1 MLTGVLR
8 KKIRSDLFD
17 NLSRT
22 IQVVLIIAIGSV
34 AVGTIVGSLELIQ
47 LDITTNWLKNHP
59 ASVGLALG
67 DKGIDQ
73 DMVDTIAKFKEVD
86 QAEAQLQTG
95 IKWRHNTAEPWRP
108 GLLYARDDYEDMRL
122 FTLTLEGGDWPRNK
136 IMTVNR
142 GFDIKP
148 GDALIMSVNDKER
161 VIDIGGVTWYLNFPP
176 PNFGGD
182 PIFFTTKEYFA
193 DLTGKDNFTYFTASV
208 PGPFQENTSVA
219 AAVRI
224 EDRIEGE
231 DVEVYPGTSDDT
243 KVINPAKH
251 PAQDPVNGV
260 FLILKIMA
268 FAALILGLF
277 LVFNTIT
284 AIISQQVPQI
294 GVLKAIGAT
303 RGQILLL
310 YYTMVFIYGLLAVL
324 LSIPLG
330 AVAAQ
335 GLRVWLVKFMEMDP
349 GPFGLSSQAILIQIA
364 ICILA
369 PLLIATLPIFKGAGI
384 TVREAISSYGLTGGG
399 GLIDRLMAKLA
410 FLPRMTSMAISN
422 TFRNKTRLFMTELT
436 LVGAGVLFIAV
447 MSTGASIRYTFGPI
461 LFDTLR
467 ADILMSFEDPERFT
481 EVERVA
487 RRADPSIAAVE
498 MWAAVSGEIRVAGQP
513 ESFDDRTVT
522 ITGMPIP
529 SSIYGPQLRAGR
541 WLEPDDTFALVMHQ
555 NQAGEIGV
563 GVNDW
568 VTFDIPTK
576 QKVDWQV
583 VGLVNDPI
591 DSNIIIAPR
600 EALLVANRQVGE
612 GRRLYVQTAG
622 LTPEQDIVVAGQLR
636 QAFERRGLEPTASDA
651 DTLTLLA
658 ADAISSFNII
668 IYLLLMMAIII
679 AIVGGIALSGVLSIN
694 VLERRVEI
702 GILRSIGA
710 SNNAIATL
718 FITEGIL
725 MGWLS
730 WLIAVLISVPFGRGL
745 NIGVGL
751 AVDAEMVFEYSVASV
766 WVWFIIIT
774 VLGFVASWFPA
785 RGAIGVSVRESLS
798 YE

>member
-1 MLTGVLR
+1 MLNGVLR

-17 NLSRT
+17 NMSRT

-34 AVGTIVGSLELIQ
+34 AVGTIVGSLQLIQ

-67 DKGIDQ
+67 DKGINQ
-73 DMVDTIAKFKEVD
+73 TMVDTIAKFKEVD

-95 IKWRHNTAEPWRP
+95 IKWRYSSTETWRP
-108 GLLYARDDYEDMRL
+108 GLLYARDDYEDMKL

-142 GFDIKP
+142 GFDINS
-148 GDALIMSVNDKER
+148 GDTLIMSINDKEHL
-161 VIDIGGVTWYLNFPP
+161 VEIGGVTWYLNFPP

-182 PIFFTTKEYFA
+182 PIFFTTKEHFA
-193 DLTGKDNFTYFTASV
+193 ELTGENNFTYFSASV
-208 PGPFQENTSVA
+208 PGSFQESTSVA

-231 DVEVYPGTSDDT
+231 DVEVYPGTSIET
-243 KVINPAKH
+243 KVIDPAKH
-251 PAQDPVNGV
+251 PAQDPINGV
-260 FLILKIMA
+260 FIILQIMA

-324 LSIPLG
+324 ISVPLG
-330 AVAAQ
+330 AVGAH
-335 GLRVWLVKFMEMDP
+335 GLRIWLVNFMEMDP
-349 GPFGLSSQAILIQIA
+349 GPFDISTQAIIIQIA
-364 ICILA
+364 ICIFA
-369 PLLIATLPIFKGAGI
+369 PLLIATLPIFRGAGI

-399 GLIDRLMAKLA
+399 GLIDRLMAKLS
-410 FLPRMTSMAISN
+410 FLPRMTSMAVSN

-436 LVGAGVLFIAV
+436 LVGAGILFIAV
-447 MSTGASIRYTFGPI
+447 MSTSASIRYTFGPI

-467 ADILMSFEDPERFT
+467 ADILMSFEDAERFS

-487 RRADPSIAAVE
+487 QRADPNIAAVE
-498 MWAAVSGEIRVAGQP
+498 MWAEVSGEIRPAGQP

-522 ITGMPIP
+522 ITGMPVP

-541 WLEPDDTFALVMHQ
+541 WLQTDDTFALVMHQ
-555 NQAGEIGV
+555 NRAAEIGV

-576 QKVDWQV
+576 QKVDWHV

-600 EALLVANRQVGE
+600 DALLIANRQVGE

-622 LTPEQDIVVAGQLR
+622 LTPEQDVLVAGKLR
-636 QAFERRGLEPTASDA
+636 QAFEQRGLEPNASDA
-651 DTLTLLA
+651 DTLPLLA

-679 AIVGGIALSGVLSIN
+679 AVVGGIALSGVLSIN

-710 SNNAIATL
+710 SNNAVATL

-745 NIGVGL
+745 NAGVGL
-751 AVDAEMVFEYSVASV
+751 AVDAEMVFDYSVASV

-774 VLGFVASWFPA
+774 ILGFVASWFPA

>member
-34 AVGTIVGSLELIQ
+34 AVGSIVGSLALIQ

-95 IKWRHNTAEPWRP
+95 IKWRHSPAEPWRP
-108 GLLYARDDYEDMRL
+108 GLLYARDDYEDMKL
-122 FTLTLEGGDWPRNK
+122 FTLTLEGGDWPRSK

-142 GFDIKP
+142 GFDINT

-161 VIDIGGVTWYLNFPP
+161 VVEIGGVTWYMNFPP

-182 PIFFTTKEYFA
+182 PIFFTTKEHFA
-193 DLTGKDNFTYFTASV
+193 ELTGEDNFTYFTASV
-208 PGPFQENTSVA
+208 PGRYQESTSVA

-231 DVEVYPGTSDDT
+231 DVEVYPGTSDET
-243 KVINPAKH
+243 KVIDPAKH

-260 FLILKIMA
+260 FIILQIMA

-324 LSIPLG
+324 LSVPLG
-330 AVAAQ
+330 AVAAH

-349 GPFGLSSQAILIQIA
+349 GPFGISTSAIIIQIA
-364 ICILA
+364 ICIFA

-461 LFDTLR
+461 LFDTLH

-487 RRADPSIAAVE
+487 RRTDPNIAAVE
-498 MWAAVSGEIRVAGQP
+498 MWAEVSGEIRPAGRP

-522 ITGMPIP
+522 MTGMPIP
-529 SSIYGPQLRAGR
+529 TSIYGPQLRAGR
-541 WLEPDDTFALVMHQ
+541 WLQPDDTFALVMHQ
-555 NQAGEIGV
+555 NRAAEIGV

-600 EALLVANRQVGE
+600 ESLLIANRQVGE
-612 GRRLYVQTAG
+612 GRRLYIQTADI
-622 LTPEQDIVVAGQLR
+622 TPEQDVMVAGKLR
-636 QAFERRGLEPTASDA
+636 RDFEQRGLEPTASET

-730 WLIAVLISVPFGRGL
+730 WLIAVLISGPFGRGL
-745 NIGVGL
+745 NAGVGL
-751 AVDAEMVFEYSVASV
+751 AVDAEMVFDYSVTSV